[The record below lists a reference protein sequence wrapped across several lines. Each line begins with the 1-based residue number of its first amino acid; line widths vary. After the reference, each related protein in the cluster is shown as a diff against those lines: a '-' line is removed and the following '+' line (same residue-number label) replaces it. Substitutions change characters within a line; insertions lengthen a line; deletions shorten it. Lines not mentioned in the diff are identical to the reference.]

1 MSSYYD
7 PITALMLA
15 RQAREEEI
23 RGAERYRLLRSLQ
36 PARPVKPR
44 RARRLTLRRAA
55 LAH

>member
-44 RARRLTLRRAA
+44 RARRLTFRRAA